1 MTAWKKILRWEKC
14 RPHITAMA
22 SQPSSADMLN
32 TRAMGT
38 ATTLQMHDEEQ
49 IALWVQNLRSEAIPI
64 NRLLLKCTAM
74 EVGQD
79 LGFLPS
85 QFKASSTWIS
95 GFIKRWKLSWRAKT
109 RSGQSNHAQGEA
121 TLAEISQRIRQV
133 VLENEIDDIYN
144 ADQTGI
150 NFEYIPKHT
159 FDARG
164 AKTVWIRCS
173 GHDKDRMTA
182 MLLADTKGT
191 KYPMFLVLKTS
202 KSTVKKNVQENLTRR
217 NGFGPRVWPEIV
229 KLHERHASRLYAN
242 PTAWWNRDI
251 SIAFLEYHFGHRK
264 GKNLKKVLLLWDD
277 FSAHFG
283 DEVVAYASSCDVML
297 EKIPPT
303 FTWIC
308 QPADVSWM
316 KPMKA
321 GMRQRWVSYL
331 REEINHHSSS
341 QDGFRLLPPTRSD
354 LVEWVNDAWENL
366 PRATVVNG
374 FVKCNIIDTP
384 VNTPASNADDD
395 TTSSTPTSTQ
405 TQANATTDSEE
416 CLATLLL
423 QMKNREFEVHELESI
438 DDIVQTTETDAD
450 DIPIDGLV

>member
-1 MTAWKKILRWEKC
+1 
-14 RPHITAMA
+14 
-22 SQPSSADMLN
+22 
-32 TRAMGT
+32 
-38 ATTLQMHDEEQ
+38 
-49 IALWVQNLRSEAIPI
+49 
-64 NRLLLKCTAM
+64 
-74 EVGQD
+74 
-79 LGFLPS
+79 
-85 QFKASSTWIS
+85 
-95 GFIKRWKLSWRAKT
+95 
-109 RSGQSNHAQGEA
+109 
-121 TLAEISQRIRQV
+121 
-133 VLENEIDDIYN
+133 
-144 ADQTGI
+144 
-150 NFEYIPKHT
+150 
-159 FDARG
+159 
-164 AKTVWIRCS
+164 
-173 GHDKDRMTA
+173 
-182 MLLADTKGT
+182 
-191 KYPMFLVLKTS
+191 
-202 KSTVKKNVQENLTRR
+202 
-217 NGFGPRVWPEIV
+217 
-229 KLHERHASRLYAN
+229 
-242 PTAWWNRDI
+242 
-251 SIAFLEYHFGHRK
+251 
-264 GKNLKKVLLLWDD
+264 
-277 FSAHFG
+277 
-283 DEVVAYASSCDVML
+283 
-297 EKIPPT
+297 
-303 FTWIC
+303 
-308 QPADVSWM
+308 M